1 GRELLPRLH
10 AITDER
16 IARRADLDEVAR
28 ALAAGGGD
36 RLAFHAR
43 GRTLSG
49 LEHYELATRLAV
61 YPSARLFVNDRLDV
75 ALAVAA
81 AGVQLGAG
89 SLDPQDARRLEP
101 RWWIGKSVHGLEEAV
116 AARAAGADYLLV
128 GPLYRTATHPEREP
142 PRCSGCSARSSSTPA
157 PWWSSTT
164 ARSCGAPGWAT
175 SRWPRATRSSWCIS
189 SEGVDA
195 HDRSRRHGPGHAV
208 RGGRPHVPL
217 APHGG
222 HGQVSRQ
229 RDDGS

>member
-1 GRELLPRLH
+1 MTRAGRELLPRLH

-142 PRCSGCSARSSSTPA
+142 LGPAQLGPIVGLGLPVIAIGGVTPPRVGELRRAGAYGVAAIRGLWDAPDPSAA
-157 PWWSSTT
+157 
-164 ARSCGAPGWAT
+164 ARQMLEEWQA
-175 SRWPRATRSSWCIS
+175 
-189 SEGVDA
+189 
-195 HDRSRRHGPGHAV
+195 
-208 RGGRPHVPL
+208 
-217 APHGG
+217 
-222 HGQVSRQ
+222 
-229 RDDGS
+229 